1 MTERR
6 ETGRPR
12 SGPAGHKSQPGNRD
26 GSKPRHKPSG
36 KPASKGKPA
45 PSRGLAEEADWSEGE
60 RIAKYL
66 ARAGVASRREIER
79 MIEEGKVSVDGK
91 KLTSPAFKVTGKE
104 LIRVGRRTISAPDAT
119 RLWRYH
125 KPSGLI
131 ATNSDPEG
139 RRTIFD
145 ELPRILPRVVT
156 VGRLD
161 LTTEGLLLLTND
173 GELARTLELPASGL
187 QRTYR
192 VRAKGTVTPQKIE
205 ELASGITVEGVKY
218 QPITAVMDREMGA
231 NTWLT
236 VTLSEGK
243 KREVRRALEA
253 VNLIVNRLIR
263 ISYGPF
269 ELIDLKP
276 GQVDEVP
283 PNLLAEAIG
292 HLYGEVKSA
301 APAPTGKGSSA
312 PKSGGRTGRPNPK
325 AAQKATSKPA
335 PKSRGRK
342 GQKPA
347 EEWST
352 SPERPS
358 PKSRLGSKP
367 SSGKLA
373 GNRKRNKPR

>member
-12 SGPAGHKSQPGNRD
+12 RKPAGAQGKP
-26 GSKPRHKPSG
+26 GSKPAPKGRSPSPRG
-36 KPASKGKPA
+36 PA
-45 PSRGLAEEADWSEGE
+45 AEPDWSEGE

-66 ARAGVASRREIER
+66 ARAGVASRREVER
-79 MIEEGKVSVDGK
+79 MIEEGKISVDGK
-91 KLTSPAFKVTGKE
+91 KLTSPAFKVTGRE

-145 ELPRILPRVVT
+145 ELPRSLPRVVT

-173 GELARTLELPASGL
+173 GELARTLELPSSGL
-187 QRTYR
+187 ERTYR

-218 QPITAVMDREMGA
+218 QPITAILDREMGA

-263 ISYGPF
+263 VSYGPF
-269 ELIDLKP
+269 ELADLKP
-276 GQVDEVP
+276 GMVDEVP
-283 PNLLAEAIG
+283 PDLVQQAIG
-292 HLYGEVKSA
+292 HLHSSTGS
-301 APAPTGKGSSA
+301 PAPTSRSA
-312 PKSGGRTGRPNPK
+312 PVGGSRTGSGRARPDPRKGPK
-325 AAQKATSKPA
+325 SASKPTSKAPA
-335 PKSRGRK
+335 KPGSRSK
-342 GQKPA
+342 GGKRSKA
-347 EEWST
+347 DEEWT
-352 SPERPS
+352 TQPMRPS
-358 PKSRLGSKP
+358 PKSHLGTKP
-367 SSGKLA
+367 PSGKLS
-373 GNRKRNKPR
+373 GSRKRNKPR